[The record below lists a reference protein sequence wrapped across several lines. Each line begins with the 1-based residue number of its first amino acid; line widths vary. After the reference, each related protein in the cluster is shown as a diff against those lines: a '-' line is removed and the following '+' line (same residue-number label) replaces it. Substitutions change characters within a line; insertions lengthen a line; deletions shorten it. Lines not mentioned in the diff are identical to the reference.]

1 MAMQKMQNIEEC
13 ITELNEDLMELA
25 GEVDALQCLLCG
37 DMKPVEE
44 QVRKAFLLRL
54 LDYIHQHTQDI
65 RVLSK
70 YLVQRAAALR

>member
-1 MAMQKMQNIEEC
+1 MQNKPNIEEC
-13 ITELNEDLMELA
+13 IIELNEDLMELA

-37 DMKPVEE
+37 DMRHVEE

-54 LDYIHQHTQDI
+54 LDYIYQHTQDI

-70 YLVQRAAALR
+70 YLVQRAAALK